1 MDMFAI
7 NKYKRKPVTDVAIK
21 VYLNGR
27 VFTEAAGH
35 SGEAMGDKEIVQKVL
50 SLALDSFFPPSSD
63 MKKKYDFA
71 LEYFSRLR
79 DNDLRTSGKHYEN
92 TPEKL
97 EAIKEKYRN
106 GVSREMIEE
115 WIMGL

>member
-1 MDMFAI
+1 MFCTGNDKSYGRYGGVEKKMDMFAI
-7 NKYKRKPVTDVAIK
+7 NRYKRKPVTDVSIK

-35 SGEAMGDKEIVQKVL
+35 SAEAMGDKEIVQKVL
-50 SLALDSFFPPSSD
+50 SLALDSFFSNSSD

-79 DNDLRTSGKHYEN
+79 DNE
-92 TPEKL
+92 EK
-97 EAIKEKYRN
+97 
-106 GVSREMIEE
+106 GVKK
-115 WIMGL
+115 

>member
-1 MDMFAI
+1 MDMFEI

-27 VFTEAAGH
+27 VFTEATGH

-50 SLALDSFFPPSSD
+50 SLALDSFFESSSD

-79 DNDLRTSGKHYEN
+79 DNE
-92 TPEKL
+92 EK
-97 EAIKEKYRN
+97 
-106 GVSREMIEE
+106 GVKK
-115 WIMGL
+115 

>member
-1 MDMFAI
+1 MTEDRQYADKGAGMFAI

-35 SGEAMGDKEIVQKVL
+35 SAEAMGDKEIVQKVL
-50 SLALDSFFPPSSD
+50 SLALDSFFPSSND
-63 MKKKYDFA
+63 KKKYDFA

-79 DNDLRTSGKHYEN
+79 DKE
-92 TPEKL
+92 EK
-97 EAIKEKYRN
+97 E
-106 GVSREMIEE
+106 S
-115 WIMGL
+115 

>member
-1 MDMFAI
+1 MFCTGDDKSDGRYGGVEKDMFEI
-7 NKYKRKPVTDVAIK
+7 NKYKRKPVTDVSIK

-35 SGEAMGDKEIVQKVL
+35 SAEAMGDKEIVQKVL
-50 SLALDSFFPPSSD
+50 SLALDSFFESSSD

-79 DNDLRTSGKHYEN
+79 DNE
-92 TPEKL
+92 EK
-97 EAIKEKYRN
+97 
-106 GVSREMIEE
+106 GVKK
-115 WIMGL
+115 

>member
-1 MDMFAI
+1 MFCAGDDKSYGRYGGVEKKMDMFAI
-7 NKYKRKPVTDVAIK
+7 NKYKRKPVTDVSIK

-35 SGEAMGDKEIVQKVL
+35 SAEAMGDKEIVQKVL
-50 SLALDSFFPPSSD
+50 SLALDSFFSNSSD

-79 DNDLRTSGKHYEN
+79 GNEKKELKNDRKSKT
-92 TPEKL
+92 
-97 EAIKEKYRN
+97 
-106 GVSREMIEE
+106 
-115 WIMGL
+115 

>member
-1 MDMFAI
+1 MFCTWDDKSDAKYGGVEKKMEMFAI
-7 NKYKRKPVTDVAIK
+7 NRYKRKPVTDVAIK

-27 VFTEAAGH
+27 VFTEAGGYSA
-35 SGEAMGDKEIVQKVL
+35 EAMGDKEIVQKVL

-79 DNDLRTSGKHYEN
+79 ANE
-92 TPEKL
+92 EK
-97 EAIKEKYRN
+97 
-106 GVSREMIEE
+106 GVKK
-115 WIMGL
+115 